1 MKPIAA
7 LLIAAAQAVAA
18 PAVAQMHG
26 DHAAH
31 MSAGAGA
38 VPSLPGNDIFG
49 AITEIVALLSADR
62 ATDWSRVSI
71 DALRDHLLDMDA
83 VARGPA
89 PETRVVDGG
98 IEMRILTTGP
108 AGEAAARMVPAHS
121 VIMETETNWLSSV
134 DASVTGTLVWRV
146 TRSRPED
153 GLVIR
158 GLGFFGLLATGA
170 HHPAHHLAMAKGSN
184 H

>member
-7 LLIAAAQAVAA
+7 LLISAAQAVAT
-18 PAVAQMHG
+18 PAVAQMRG

-38 VPSLPGNDIFG
+38 APTLPGNDVLG
-49 AITEIVALLSADR
+49 AITEIVALLAADP

-71 DALRDHLLDMDA
+71 DAFRDHLLDMDA

-89 PETRVVDGG
+89 PETREIDGG
-98 IEMRILTTGP
+98 VEMLIPTSGP

-121 VIMETETNWLSSV
+121 AIMGTETDWLSSV
-134 DASVTGTLVWRV
+134 EASDTGTLVWRV
-146 TRSRPED
+146 TGSRPED
-153 GLVIR
+153 GPVIR

-170 HHPAHHLAMAKGSN
+170 HHPAHHLAMARGSN

>member
-1 MKPIAA
+1 MKAIAA
-7 LLIAAAQAVAA
+7 LLIAAAQALAA

-31 MSAGAGA
+31 MSAGEGA
-38 VPSLPGNDIFG
+38 VPTLPGNDLFG
-49 AITEIVALLSADR
+49 AITEIVALLSADP

-89 PETRVVDGG
+89 PETRVVEGG
-98 IEMRILTTGP
+98 IEMLIPTSGP

-121 VIMETETNWLSSV
+121 AIMETETDWLSSV
-134 DASVTGTLVWRV
+134 EPLDTRTLVWRV
-146 TRSRPED
+146 TGSRPED
-153 GLVIR
+153 GPVIR

-170 HHPAHHLAMAKGSN
+170 HHPAHHLAMAKGSK